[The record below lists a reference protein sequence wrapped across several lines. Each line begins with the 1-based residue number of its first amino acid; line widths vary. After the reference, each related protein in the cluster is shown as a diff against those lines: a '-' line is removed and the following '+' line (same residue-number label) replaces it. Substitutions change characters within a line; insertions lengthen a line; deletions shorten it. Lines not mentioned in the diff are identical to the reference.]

1 MVANKPGSAEA
12 QVEIDTLVQQVLAKM
27 RAGAEERMRAA
38 MEAGTYIAPESA
50 PVQRATRS
58 EDARDWRRRQHQVW
72 PSGCA
77 DRFGGRA
84 VFGIGWKS

>member
-12 QVEIDTLVQQVLAKM
+12 QAEIDALVQQVLAKM
-27 RAGAEERMRAA
+27 RAA
-38 MEAGTYIAPESA
+38 MEAGTYLAPESA

>member
-12 QVEIDTLVQQVLAKM
+12 QAEIDALVQQVLAKM

-38 MEAGTYIAPESA
+38 MEAGTYLAPESA

-58 EDARDWRRRQHQVW
+58 EDARDWRRRQHETW

-77 DRFGGRA
+77 DRFQGRA
-84 VFGIGWKS
+84 VFDIGLKL